1 MPSHSKHAYPG
12 EPERPRVYDGKPLRR
27 SEYQLRADVTKARAE
42 MRESAAWKT
51 SLAKLRELSLCQGY
65 VRPTSSEK
73 GWGIQNSATMPGDP
87 ASSPAAQADDIAQQL
102 REAFAFVHPMDDL
115 PSRMT
120 PAQRA
125 AIQWQCDQPA
135 QPGSI
140 NRLREARFSVLAKC
154 ARALDGWNATLG
166 EHSPPWVRECVP
178 PRPHYALIDCCI
190 EACGLPD
197 AGLVEDLVVGAPCV
211 GTCPDSGMFRA
222 DWQPAALDI
231 DALDHETWHR
241 DVDSHLRSVAR
252 KSARHADLVTLY
264 ERTMKEVKDGWA
276 TSLGS
281 LKDAKAF
288 FGDQPFREMI
298 RFAVEQKGEIR
309 PCDNGRSSLHN
320 LATALHERLVV
331 DSADFPARAAALYV
345 ELLGK
350 EREFAFQLGTEDI
363 ASAYRRMPCCAP
375 WYTVFAQWNP
385 HTESVEYFRLQ
396 GFNFGLKSAVN
407 AFNRLSSCIRELA
420 NRLLAICCSSYFDD
434 FCVSEPTFAAG
445 GQQLLRDL
453 AALVGVPFAG
463 TRLGEHRKSIRPA
476 FVNAFLGVQHDFSSF
491 ERSNTSSSGVS
502 TSLIDKLGST
512 IGSIL
517 EKGSFAGSAG
527 PLKLAGQL
535 QFSLSWCARRLGRAA
550 TQPIH
555 RAGHA
560 LGRNEK
566 LDKVTEEA
574 LKFLRD
580 LLVDPA
586 SGEPRLWPRVFTY
599 GHAREPHAIVWSDAC
614 WEDKV
619 DKPAGIGFVVFIPAS
634 PTDEAAAAS
643 LSPSEASSAAASHSP
658 SWTGGA
664 ATPKGEWY
672 VASYHPP
679 REMLA
684 AWRTRQQYVGQ
695 LELLAAIAVYYSLA
709 DVLRGRKVVHYIDNS
724 GAMAILVK
732 DYSSD
737 IDSAQLVNTF
747 YALTS
752 ALEVDV
758 WFDYVKSAA
767 NIADWP
773 SRGQVAF
780 AYEVNASRIEGDRL
794 KFPKL
799 GEWGSVELALAWAG
813 IPSES
818 ASSSGPPAKKRRVR

>member
-12 EPERPRVYDGKPLRR
+12 EPERPRVFDGKPLRR
-27 SEYQLRADVTKARAE
+27 SERQLRADVAKVRAE
-42 MRESAAWKT
+42 MRESAAWQT
-51 SLAKLRELSLCQGY
+51 SLGKLRKLSLCNGHD
-65 VRPTSSEK
+65 RPKASEK
-73 GWGIQNSATMPGDP
+73 GWGFQHSATMPG
-87 ASSPAAQADDIAQQL
+87 AATSSPAALADDVAQQL
-102 REAFAFVHPMDDL
+102 REAFAFVHPMDHM

-125 AIQWQCDQPA
+125 AIQWQCDQPDE
-135 QPGSI
+135 PGAI
-140 NRLREARFSVLAKC
+140 NRLREARFSVLAQC
-154 ARALDGWNATLG
+154 ARALDGWKERLG
-166 EHSPPWVRECVP
+166 EHSPPWIRDCVP

-197 AGLVEDLVVGAPCV
+197 ARLVEDLIV
-211 GTCPDSGMFRA
+211 GTPSVGLCPDSGMFRA

-241 DVDSHLRSVAR
+241 EVDSQLRSGAR
-252 KSARHADLVTLY
+252 DGSRQADLVTLY

-281 LKDAKAF
+281 LQDAKAF

-320 LATALHERLVV
+320 LATALQERLVV

-350 EREFAFQLGTEDI
+350 DRDFAFKLGTEDI
-363 ASAYRRMPCCAP
+363 ASAYRRMPCSEP

-396 GFNFGLKSAVN
+396 GFNFGLKSAPN
-407 AFNRLSSCIRELA
+407 AFNRLSVCIRELA
-420 NRLLAICCSSYFDD
+420 NRLLAICCTSYVDD
-434 FCVSEPTFAAG
+434 FCVPEPTFAAG

-453 AALVGVPFAG
+453 ALLVGVPFAG
-463 TRLGEHRKSIRPA
+463 TRLGEHRKSVIPA
-476 FVNAFLGVQHDFSSF
+476 FVNPFLGVQHDFTPF
-491 ERSNTSSSGVS
+491 ERLKLSHAGVS
-502 TSLIDKLGST
+502 ESLVEKLGLSL
-512 IGSIL
+512 GSII
-517 EKGSFAGSAG
+517 EKSSFAGSAG

-535 QFSLSWCARRLGRAA
+535 QFSLSWCARRFGRAA

-555 RAGHA
+555 RAGRA
-560 LGRNEK
+560 MGRHET
-566 LDKVTEEA
+566 LDKVTVEA

-580 LLVDPA
+580 LLVDPT
-586 SGEPRLWPRVFTY
+586 SKKPRLRPRTFAY
-599 GHAREPHAIVWSDAC
+599 GREKTPHAIVWSDAC
-614 WEDKV
+614 WEDKS

-634 PTDEAAAAS
+634 TTDEAAAAS
-643 LSPSEASSAAASHSP
+643 LSPSDARSAAKSHTP
-658 SWTGGA
+658 AWTGGT

-672 VASYHPP
+672 VASYQPP

-709 DVLRGRKVVHYIDNS
+709 DVLRGRQVVHYIDNS

-737 IDSAQLVNTF
+737 LDSAQLVNTF

-767 NIADWP
+767 NVADWP
-773 SRGQVAF
+773 SRGQVEF
-780 AYEVNASRIEGDRL
+780 AHEVNATRIEGERL

-799 GEWGSVELALAWAG
+799 GEWGSVELALEWAG
-813 IPSES
+813 LPATS
-818 ASSSGPPAKKRRVR
+818 ALHHGPPAKKRRLR